1 MFKLDKRIGDRSLS
15 QSSFKKEYATGFSVQ
30 KHKVIC
36 GWNNKITSLK
46 YLFLKKTVKTE
57 KKKKDLGLFMVFVV
71 ISMAG
76 VLQWIL
82 TVKERKYY
90 SAESRKETKMPPY
103 KVMFHCHLEYFIQ
116 LWSM

>member
-57 KKKKDLGLFMVFVV
+57 KKKKRPRTFHGLRGHFNGRCVAMD
-71 ISMAG
+71 IDS
-76 VLQWIL
+76 
-82 TVKERKYY
+82 
-90 SAESRKETKMPPY
+90 
-103 KVMFHCHLEYFIQ
+103 
-116 LWSM
+116 